1 MHLEDERGR
10 CRKAGRGTQG
20 SGQPARSLCS
30 GTVGWG
36 CGCLPCCVLNF
47 TLGAPGWR
55 HDGHE
60 HEYVGDNKH
69 ECVLEGFRYMCL
81 RWISQM
87 PTRRSGGNPVTKL
100 PEKTPAVSSPLPA
113 HERPRSFHPGGGGKM
128 ANLSSCS
135 WLLLKQV

>member
-87 PTRRSGGNPVTKL
+87 PTGRSGGNPML
-100 PEKTPAVSSPLPA
+100 
-113 HERPRSFHPGGGGKM
+113 RSFLRKPRQCPVQFLLTKDLDLSILEGEERWQTCLRVPGF
-128 ANLSSCS
+128 S
-135 WLLLKQV
+135 